1 MKKKVMIIF
10 CLVWILLEA
19 YLIVH
24 NYLNESPVAT
34 NVVLLIG
41 FLGVLYLISGNENMK
56 SKNR

>member
-24 NYLNESPVAT
+24 NYLNESPVTT

-41 FLGVLYLISGNENMK
+41 FLGALYLISGNENMK
-56 SKNR
+56 SKK